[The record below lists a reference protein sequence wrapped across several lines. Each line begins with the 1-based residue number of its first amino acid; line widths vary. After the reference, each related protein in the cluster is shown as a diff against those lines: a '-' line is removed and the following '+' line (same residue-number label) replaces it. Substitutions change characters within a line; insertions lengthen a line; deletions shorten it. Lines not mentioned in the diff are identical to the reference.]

1 MTANIVIIGDEIL
14 LGRVADPQSGL
25 LARELTSRGG
35 KVGNV
40 TTVGDSAEAIDSAIR
55 RAMESAELTISTG
68 GLGPTRDDIT
78 KSVLTGIFGGSPRLD
93 PDVLANVETIFARRG
108 LPMNDLT
115 RSQAMVPDSCRVV
128 PNHFGTAPGM
138 WFEKDGKVFVALPG
152 VPYETRG
159 ILHTQLLS
167 MLQEHFDF
175 ADTARRAEFT
185 VTGIPESAL
194 AEALA
199 PFEDSLPAGCHL
211 AYLPA
216 RGIIVLRL
224 DSEGLDADCFSSLCD
239 DLRRRTADWL
249 VGNGA
254 MDAAAV
260 VSTLLRE
267 RGLTLATAESCTGG
281 NIASLVTA
289 RAGASDVYAGGVVS
303 YSNGVKEHLL
313 GVDSTVLATEG
324 AVSEAVAHAM
334 ATGALAATGAD
345 CAVATTGIAGPGG
358 GSADKPVGTVWI
370 AAATANEVRTAL
382 LHLDGDRRAIIDAA
396 SSRAL
401 LLLAGMLRKH
411 C

>member
-1 MTANIVIIGDEIL
+1 
-14 LGRVADPQSGL
+14 
-25 LARELTSRGG
+25 
-35 KVGNV
+35 
-40 TTVGDSAEAIDSAIR
+40 
-55 RAMESAELTISTG
+55 
-68 GLGPTRDDIT
+68 
-78 KSVLTGIFGGSPRLD
+78 
-93 PDVLANVETIFARRG
+93 
-108 LPMNDLT
+108 
-115 RSQAMVPDSCRVV
+115 
-128 PNHFGTAPGM
+128 
-138 WFEKDGKVFVALPG
+138 
-152 VPYETRG
+152 
-159 ILHTQLLS
+159 

-289 RAGASDVYAGGVVS
+289 RAGASDVFAGGVVS
-303 YSNGVKEHLL
+303 YSNGVKENLL

-358 GSADKPVGTVWI
+358 GTADKPVGTVWI

>member
-1 MTANIVIIGDEIL
+1 
-14 LGRVADPQSGL
+14 
-25 LARELTSRGG
+25 
-35 KVGNV
+35 
-40 TTVGDSAEAIDSAIR
+40 
-55 RAMESAELTISTG
+55 
-68 GLGPTRDDIT
+68 
-78 KSVLTGIFGGSPRLD
+78 
-93 PDVLANVETIFARRG
+93 
-108 LPMNDLT
+108 MNKT
-115 RSQAMVPDSCRVV
+115 
-128 PNHFGTAPGM
+128 
-138 WFEKDGKVFVALPG
+138 E
-152 VPYETRG
+152 E
-159 ILHTQLLS
+159 LLS
-167 MLQEHFDF
+167 RL
-175 ADTARRAEFT
+175 RAL
-185 VTGIPESAL
+185 GLSA
-194 AEALA
+194 
-199 PFEDSLPAGCHL
+199 
-211 AYLPA
+211 
-216 RGIIVLRL
+216 
-224 DSEGLDADCFSSLCD
+224 
-239 DLRRRTADWL
+239 
-249 VGNGA
+249 
-254 MDAAAV
+254 
-260 VSTLLRE
+260 
-267 RGLTLATAESCTGG
+267 ATAESCTGG

>member
-14 LGRVADPQSGL
+14 LGRVADTNSGL
-25 LARELTSRGG
+25 LARELTSRGW

-239 DLRRRTADWL
+239 
-249 VGNGA
+249 
-254 MDAAAV
+254 
-260 VSTLLRE
+260 
-267 RGLTLATAESCTGG
+267 GLTLATAESCTGG